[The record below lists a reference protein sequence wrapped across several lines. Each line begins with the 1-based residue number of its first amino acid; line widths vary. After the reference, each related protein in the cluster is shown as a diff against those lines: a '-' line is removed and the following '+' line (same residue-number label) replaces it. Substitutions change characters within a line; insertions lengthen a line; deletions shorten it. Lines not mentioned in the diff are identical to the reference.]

1 MEIEFVKLWAVPS
14 GKFTLAY
21 QVVSLED
28 PYHPRDIGFAVS
40 YDKAVEMAE
49 EYESINHTTMY
60 GGHGMKIYQI
70 AIQG

>member
-1 MEIEFVKLWAVPS
+1 MEVEFVRLWAVPS

-28 PYHPRDIGFAVS
+28 PYHPRDIGFAAS
-40 YDKAVEMAE
+40 YEKAE
-49 EYESINHTTMY
+49 EIAKAYDDDGHTTDY
-60 GGHGMKIYQI
+60 GGQGIKIYQI

>member
-14 GKFTLAY
+14 DTTTLAY

-28 PYHPRDIGFAVS
+28 PYHPQDVGFAVS
-40 YDKAVEMAE
+40 YKKAEEMAKAYDDE
-49 EYESINHTTMY
+49 RDTSMY
-60 GGHGMKIYQI
+60 GGRGIKIYQI

>member
-28 PYHPRDIGFAVS
+28 PYHPSDIGFAVS
-40 YDKAVEMAE
+40 YDKAVEMAKAYDDE
-49 EYESINHTTMY
+49 RRTDLY
-60 GGHGMKIYQI
+60 GGQGMKIYQI